1 MKYRIRKLYVGRTES
16 PERQRCHPKISKLLS
31 LLVWS
36 SGAQAPCWVDGGSV
50 TDAQQEP
57 PCSCC
62 NCCWSYWNY
71 NCSCCW
77 WHHTC
82 IWAGILYLLKWME
95 FSGTFSHFQSPATS
109 LHRTGWHLSLIFES
123 LSCGL
128 RWWKLIIIQLPRV
141 TWNCCFPVSSS
152 LQYKRKQEQWGW
164 VATTT
169 HRTVHAVVFSAFIN
183 KLLSIFNFQTAK
195 IAMTSWHN

>member
-1 MKYRIRKLYVGRTES
+1 MPSKSHPAAAAIAADVTETVTAHVAGGTTPAS
-16 PERQRCHPKISKLLS
+16 EQEFCTYWSGWS
-31 LLVWS
+31 FLV
-36 SGAQAPCWVDGGSV
+36 PSV
-50 TDAQQEP
+50 
-57 PCSCC
+57 
-62 NCCWSYWNY
+62 
-71 NCSCCW
+71 
-77 WHHTC
+77 
-82 IWAGILYLLKWME
+82 
-95 FSGTFSHFQSPATS
+95 TFSHLLLLFTEQDDIF
-109 LHRTGWHLSLIFES
+109 LIFES

-152 LQYKRKQEQWGW
+152 LQYKRKQEQWSW